1 MATRTFSSRAD
12 ERQLSFAEALSR
24 REYGMSYGQY
34 CGTVLLSSIEATGT
48 LPHATKAPEDERKQ
62 AAASLIKGFSA
73 RARNPEVARLS
84 DEDIR
89 ELIAGRYD

>member
-12 ERQLSFAEALSR
+12 EEQLSFADALSR

-34 CGTVLLSSIEATGT
+34 CGTVLLSSIEATGS
-48 LPHATKAPEDERKQ
+48 LPRPAKNAEDERKK

-73 RARNPEVARLS
+73 QARNPEVARLS
-84 DEDIR
+84 DEGIR
-89 ELIAGRYD
+89 ELIASRYD

>member
-12 ERQLSFAEALSR
+12 EEQLSFADALSR

-34 CGTVLLSSIEATGT
+34 CGPVLLGLIEATGS
-48 LPHATKAPEDERKQ
+48 LPRPAKATEGERKQ

-73 RARNPEVARLS
+73 QARNPEVARLS
-84 DEDIR
+84 DEGIR
-89 ELIAGRYD
+89 ELIASRYD